1 MSADR
6 FREFETY
13 VCVVESGSFSAA
25 SRKLGCTP
33 SAVSKLIERMENR
46 LGVRLLQRTS
56 RSLALTQEG
65 RNFHRSAV
73 RVLETI
79 SDAESTLVD
88 ASAPATGLLRVH
100 TTLNFAQH
108 QLAPVLPEFLAR
120 HPQLRIEFLLNSEP
134 IDLVNADIDLSLQV
148 GPVDNPSLIA
158 RRIATTRWLLCA
170 APQYLR
176 TAGTPLVPQDLLQH
190 NCLNFLPQTYRS
202 VWPLRAGSGETAA
215 GQVPTR
221 YEAVGNVASNS
232 DNFLRVLA
240 CQGMGIARLAAFHI
254 GQDLREGRLCTVL
267 SDCLPE
273 QAEPVFA
280 VYQSRRNL
288 SSRVKVFLRFLEER
302 LADSMDWSQ
311 NPPSPVDAAVS
322 SPHI

>member
-6 FREFETY
+6 FREFETF

-46 LGVRLLQRTS
+46 LGVRLVQRTS
-56 RSLALTQEG
+56 RSLSLTQEG
-65 RNFHRSAV
+65 RHFHRSAV

-79 SDAESTLVD
+79 NEAESALSEVNTP
-88 ASAPATGLLRVH
+88 ASGLLRVH
-100 TTLNFAQH
+100 TTLNFAQT
-108 QLAPVLPEFLAR
+108 QLAPLLPEFLRR
-120 HPQLRIEFLLNSEP
+120 HPDLRIEFLLNSEP

-148 GPVDNPSLIA
+148 GPVTNPSLIA
-158 RRIATTRWLLCA
+158 RRLATTRWLLCA
-170 APQYLR
+170 APQYLQE
-176 TAGTPLVPQDLLQH
+176 AGVPQVPEDLLRH

-202 VWPLRAGSGETAA
+202 VWPLRDDQDLPGQAA
-215 GQVPTR
+215 GPSR

-267 SDCLPE
+267 DDCLPL

-288 SSRVKVFLRFLEER
+288 SSRVKVFLAFLEER
-302 LADSMDWSQ
+302 LADSMDWR
-311 NPPSPVDAAVS
+311 S
-322 SPHI
+322 S

>member
-6 FREFETY
+6 FREFETF
-13 VCVVESGSFSAA
+13 VCVVETGSFSAA

-56 RSLALTQEG
+56 RSLTLTQEG
-65 RNFHRSAV
+65 RNLHRAAA
-73 RVLETI
+73 RVLETV
-79 SDAESTLVD
+79 SEAESTLLNAD
-88 ASAPATGLLRVH
+88 APATGLLRIH
-100 TTLNFAQH
+100 TTLNFAQT
-108 QLAPVLPEFLAR
+108 QLAPLLPEFLAVNP
-120 HPQLRIEFLLNSEP
+120 HLRIEFLLNSEP

-148 GPVDNPSLIA
+148 GPVSNPSLIA

-170 APQYLR
+170 APQYLQVS
-176 TAGTPLVPQDLLQH
+176 GTPIVPADLLRH

-202 VWPLRAGSGETAA
+202 VWPLRDDAVKTPDHKS
-215 GQVPTR
+215 PSR

-254 GQDLREGRLCTVL
+254 AQDLREGRLCQVL
-267 SDCLPE
+267 GDCLPD
-273 QAEPVFA
+273 QPEPVFA

-288 SSRVKVFLRFLEER
+288 SARVKVFLSFLEQRMVQSLDLETG
-302 LADSMDWSQ
+302 
-311 NPPSPVDAAVS
+311 
-322 SPHI
+322 H

>member
-6 FREFETY
+6 FREFETF

-46 LGVRLLQRTS
+46 LGVRLVQRTS

-65 RNFHRSAV
+65 RSFHRSAV

-79 SDAESTLVD
+79 SDAESTLSEVN
-88 ASAPATGLLRVH
+88 APATGMLRVH
-100 TTLNFAQH
+100 TTLAFAQT
-108 QLAPVLPEFLAR
+108 QLAPLLPEFLAR
-120 HPQLRIEFLLNSEP
+120 NPQLRMEFVLSSEP
-134 IDLVNADIDLSLQV
+134 IDLISADIDLSLQV
-148 GPVDNPSLIA
+148 GPVSNPSLIA
-158 RRIATTRWLLCA
+158 RRIATTSWLLCA
-170 APQYLR
+170 APEYLR
-176 TAGTPLVPQDLLQH
+176 KAGTPEEPEDLLKH

-202 VWPLRAGSGETAA
+202 IWPMNAGGETGTAV
-215 GQVPTR
+215 VPTR

-240 CQGMGIARLAAFHI
+240 CQGMGIARLSAFHI
-254 GQDLREGRLCTVL
+254 SQDLREGRLCTVL
-267 SDCLPE
+267 RNRIPE

-288 SSRVKVFLRFLEER
+288 SSRVKVFLGFIEER
-302 LADSMDWSQ
+302 LVDSTDWM
-311 NPPSPVDAAVS
+311 PAANQQAT
-322 SPHI
+322 

>member
-6 FREFETY
+6 FLEFETF

-46 LGVRLLQRTS
+46 LSVRLLQRTS

-73 RVLETI
+73 RVLEAI
-79 SDAESTLVD
+79 SEAESSL
-88 ASAPATGLLRVH
+88 AEANAPATGLLRVH
-100 TTLNFAQH
+100 TTLNFAQT
-108 QLAPVLPEFLAR
+108 QIAPLLPEFLSLN
-120 HPQLRIEFLLNSEP
+120 PGLRIEFLLNSEP

-148 GPVDNPSLIA
+148 GPVTNPSLIA

-170 APQYLR
+170 APQYLQSS
-176 TAGTPLVPQDLLQH
+176 GTPQVPEDLLRH

-202 VWPLRAGSGETAA
+202 VWPLRESKEED
-215 GQVPTR
+215 GQSPVPSR

-254 GQDLREGRLCTVL
+254 SQDLREGRLCVVL
-267 SDCLPE
+267 GDCLPE
-273 QAEPVFA
+273 QPEAVFA

-288 SSRVKVFLRFLEER
+288 SSRVKVFLKFLEDRVAES
-302 LADSMDWSQ
+302 LDW
-311 NPPSPVDAAVS
+311 N
-322 SPHI
+322 IMR

>member
-6 FREFETY
+6 FLEFETF

-46 LGVRLLQRTS
+46 LSVRLLQRTS
-56 RSLALTQEG
+56 RSLSLTQEG
-65 RNFHRSAV
+65 RSFHRSAI

-79 SDAESTLVD
+79 SEAESSLAEVN
-88 ASAPATGLLRVH
+88 APATGLLRVH
-100 TTLNFAQH
+100 TTLNFAQT
-108 QLAPVLPEFLAR
+108 QLAPVLPAFLALN
-120 HPQLRIEFLLNSEP
+120 PGLRIEFLLNSEP
-134 IDLVNADIDLSLQV
+134 IDLVHADIDVSLQV
-148 GPVDNPSLIA
+148 GPVTNPSLIA

-170 APQYLR
+170 APGYLE
-176 TAGTPLVPQDLLQH
+176 TAGTPRAPEDLLQH

-202 VWPLRAGSGETAA
+202 VWPLRNDKDEAGA
-215 GQVPTR
+215 GQVPSR

-254 GQDLREGRLCTVL
+254 GQDLREGRLCQVL
-267 SDCLPE
+267 GDCLQDQP
-273 QAEPVFA
+273 EPVFA

-288 SSRVKVFLRFLEER
+288 SSRVKVFLKFLEER
-302 LADSMDWSQ
+302 VAASMDWQVQ
-311 NPPSPVDAAVS
+311 NA
-322 SPHI
+322 

>member
-6 FREFETY
+6 FREFETF
-13 VCVVESGSFSAA
+13 VCVVEAGSFSAA

-46 LGVRLLQRTS
+46 LSVRLLQRTS

-65 RNFHRSAV
+65 RNFHRAAI

-79 SDAESTLVD
+79 SDAESTLSEVN
-88 ASAPATGLLRVH
+88 APAAGLLRVH

-108 QLAPVLPEFLAR
+108 QVAPVLPEFLAR

-134 IDLVNADIDLSLQV
+134 VDLVNADIDLSLQV
-148 GPVDNPSLIA
+148 GPVANPALIA

-170 APQYLR
+170 APHYL
-176 TAGTPLVPQDLLQH
+176 TAAGTPQVPEDLLHH

-202 VWPLRAGSGETAA
+202 VWPLRTEQAEQGHSN
-215 GQVPTR
+215 VPSR

-254 GQDLREGRLCTVL
+254 AQDLREGRLTLVL
-267 SDCLPE
+267 NDSLPE
-273 QAEPVFA
+273 QREPVFA

-288 SSRVKVFLRFLEER
+288 SSRVKVFLAFLEEK
-302 LADSMDWSQ
+302 LENSMDWRTAS
-311 NPPSPVDAAVS
+311 AR
-322 SPHI
+322 

>member
-6 FREFETY
+6 FREFETF
-13 VCVVESGSFSAA
+13 VSVVEAGSFSAA

-56 RSLALTQEG
+56 RSLSLTQEG
-65 RNFHRSAV
+65 RTFHRSAV

-79 SDAESTLVD
+79 NEAESTLSEVNT
-88 ASAPATGLLRVH
+88 PATGLLRVH
-100 TTLNFAQH
+100 TTLNFAQT
-108 QLAPVLPEFLAR
+108 QLAPVLPEFLAC
-120 HPQLRIEFLLNSEP
+120 HPLLRIEFVLNSEP

-148 GPVDNPSLIA
+148 GPVTNPSLIA

-170 APQYLR
+170 APEYLR
-176 TAGTPLVPQDLLQH
+176 TAGTPVVPEDLLKH

-202 VWPLRAGSGETAA
+202 VWPLRTISDEQDKGAG
-215 GQVPTR
+215 PTR

-254 GQDLREGRLCTVL
+254 AQDLRDRRLTLVL
-267 SDCLPE
+267 DECLPE
-273 QAEPVFA
+273 QHEPVFA

-288 SSRVKVFLRFLEER
+288 SSRVKVFLTFLEEK
-302 LADSMDWSQ
+302 LANSMDWKS
-311 NPPSPVDAAVS
+311 
-322 SPHI
+322 HR

>member
-6 FREFETY
+6 FREFETF
-13 VCVVESGSFSAA
+13 VAVVESGSFSAA

-56 RSLALTQEG
+56 RSLSLTQEG
-65 RNFHRSAV
+65 RNLHRSAI
-73 RVLETI
+73 RVLEAI
-79 SDAESTLVD
+79 SDAESTLSEVN
-88 ASAPATGLLRVH
+88 APATGLLRVH
-100 TTLNFAQH
+100 TTLNFAQT
-108 QLAPVLPEFLAR
+108 QLAPVLPGFLAL
-120 HPQLRIEFLLNSEP
+120 HPQLRIEFILNSEP

-148 GPVDNPSLIA
+148 GPVTNPSLIA

-170 APQYLR
+170 APEYLK
-176 TAGTPLVPQDLLQH
+176 TAGVPRVPEDLLDH

-202 VWPLRAGSGETAA
+202 VWPLRTDEGEQGSSA
-215 GQVPTR
+215 PTR

-254 GQDLREGRLCTVL
+254 SQDLKDGRLLTVL
-267 SDCLPE
+267 GGSIPDLP
-273 QAEPVFA
+273 EPVFA

-288 SSRVKVFLRFLEER
+288 SSRVKVFLKFLEER
-302 LADSMDWSQ
+302 LAESMDWRSSMD
-311 NPPSPVDAAVS
+311 PPLPIESAS
-322 SPHI
+322 RGS

>member
-6 FREFETY
+6 FREFETF
-13 VCVVESGSFSAA
+13 VSVVESGSFSAA

-65 RNFHRSAV
+65 RNLHRSAI
-73 RVLETI
+73 RVLEAI
-79 SDAESTLVD
+79 SDAESTLTEVN
-88 ASAPATGLLRVH
+88 APATGLLRVH
-100 TTLNFAQH
+100 TTLNFAQT
-108 QLAPVLPEFLAR
+108 QIAPVLPEFLAL

-134 IDLVNADIDLSLQV
+134 IDLVHADIDLSLQV
-148 GPVDNPSLIA
+148 GPVSNPSLIA

-170 APQYLR
+170 APGYLQA
-176 TAGTPLVPQDLLQH
+176 AGTPRLPEDLLHH

-202 VWPLRAGSGETAA
+202 VWPLRKDTGDEGE
-215 GQVPTR
+215 GPVPSR
-221 YEAVGNVASNS
+221 YEAAGNVASNS

-254 GQDLREGRLCTVL
+254 GQDLREGRLSAVL
-267 SDCLPE
+267 GDCLPD
-273 QAEPVFA
+273 QPEPVFA

-302 LADSMDWSQ
+302 VAESMDWK
-311 NPPSPVDAAVS
+311 AER
-322 SPHI
+322 

>member
-6 FREFETY
+6 FREFETF

-46 LGVRLLQRTS
+46 LGVRLVQRTS

-79 SDAESTLVD
+79 SDAESTLSEVN
-88 ASAPATGLLRVH
+88 APATGMLRVH
-100 TTLNFAQH
+100 TTLAFAQT
-108 QLAPVLPEFLAR
+108 QLAPLLPDFLAR
-120 HPQLRIEFLLNSEP
+120 NPQLRMEFVLSSEP
-134 IDLVNADIDLSLQV
+134 IDLISADIDLSLQV
-148 GPVDNPSLIA
+148 GPVSNPSLIA
-158 RRIATTRWLLCA
+158 RRIATTSWLLCA
-170 APQYLR
+170 SPDYLR
-176 TAGTPLVPQDLLQH
+176 TAGTPEAPEDLLQH

-202 VWPLRAGSGETAA
+202 IWPMNASGETGTAA
-215 GQVPTR
+215 VPTR

-240 CQGMGIARLAAFHI
+240 CQGMGIARLSAFHI
-254 GQDLREGRLCTVL
+254 SQDLRDGRLCTVL
-267 SDCLPE
+267 RDLVPA

-288 SSRVKVFLRFLEER
+288 SSRVKVFLSFVEER
-302 LADSMDWSQ
+302 LADSTDWKPAS
-311 NPPSPVDAAVS
+311 
-322 SPHI
+322 